1 MLLRHI
7 YMIRSVRHWHELFI
21 GYIQI
26 PEVFATYPFFI
37 SQYCFRRHPVGQFY
51 NNSFILLSSICRK
64 SLWQPSI
71 LFGSFSTQLQSS
83 YRYWLLHSPDY
94 YQECCLVNLIF
105 LYCVYGYTALFLAAF
120 FQDKLFF
127 PPIYGLRFVY
137 GLRIR
142 SIQSLFQS
150 FHRVYASQL

>member
-1 MLLRHI
+1 MNFLLGTFKYLTFLLLIRFLSLNI
-7 YMIRSVRHWHELFI
+7 VSEDIRSVNF
-21 GYIQI
+21 
-26 PEVFATYPFFI
+26 TT
-37 SQYCFRRHPVGQFY
+37 
-51 NNSFILLSSICRK
+51 ILLSCSLLYVE

-71 LFGSFSTQLQSS
+71 LFGSISTQLQSS

>member
-1 MLLRHI
+1 MNFLLGTFKYLKFLLLIRFLSLNSVSED
-7 YMIRSVRHWHELFI
+7 IRSVNFTT
-21 GYIQI
+21 
-26 PEVFATYPFFI
+26 V
-37 SQYCFRRHPVGQFY
+37 
-51 NNSFILLSSICRK
+51 LLSCSLLYVE

-71 LFGSFSTQLQSS
+71 LFGSISTQLQSS

>member
-1 MLLRHI
+1 MNFLLGTFKYLKFLLLIRFLSLNSVSED
-7 YMIRSVRHWHELFI
+7 IRSVNF
-21 GYIQI
+21 
-26 PEVFATYPFFI
+26 TT
-37 SQYCFRRHPVGQFY
+37 
-51 NNSFILLSSICRK
+51 ILLSCSLLYVE

-71 LFGSFSTQLQSS
+71 LFGSISTQLQSS